1 MRTSQPHV
9 AEGAVFRLPEPLR
22 RHAAALDARMP
33 SAPPFLHVG
42 PLPACPGASAF
53 AGNGRIWITREAFRP
68 DSRDGLRLIGHELA
82 HLAQQA
88 GLRAASGAP
97 FRFDDPGLEATAEA
111 FGEAFA
117 EGAPI
122 GLAWEEAKDA
132 APPCGPLQCSY
143 TKPQHGMNLR
153 NQVFHDDFGEVEE
166 DEDDDE
172 EDAAPQMQGTGG
184 ARNLATTAGSTAT
197 SIARPARTVVST
209 GVSAVNTVSGV
220 LGGTGTLG
228 SITGA
233 VSSAAAAAMAPAAA
247 VLGPAGIA
255 LAIAD
260 MALSAVSAAKTYAH
274 MCALEAIVTLYSGK
288 KGVRETTLTAIAYTL
303 NKKNK
308 KLKRKGISCI
318 PILGSICNSVYTLGR
333 TVQKKVNGT
342 KGVERRAMSKLLWN
356 NMLAGDPAAIAACE
370 ELLGAKTF
378 GKIRRC
384 IDGDVVLKKK
394 MKSL

>member
-1 MRTSQPHV
+1 MRAFQPQAADV
-9 AEGAVFRLPEPLR
+9 AVFRLPEPLR
-22 RHAAALDARMP
+22 LQAAALDPRIPP
-33 SAPPFLHVG
+33 SAPLIHVG

-53 AGNGRIWITREAFRP
+53 AGDGRIWITRDAFHP
-68 DSRDGLRLIGHELA
+68 ESREGLRLIGHELA

-88 GLRAASGAP
+88 SLSTAPCAP
-97 FRFDDPGLEATAEA
+97 FRLDDAALEAAAEA
-111 FGEAFA
+111 FGELFA
-117 EGAPI
+117 ESAPI
-122 GLAWEEAKDA
+122 GLVWEAAEDA
-132 APPCGPLQCSY
+132 APPRGPLQCSY
-143 TKPQHGMNLR
+143 AKPQHAMGLR

-166 DEDDDE
+166 DEE
-172 EDAAPQMQGTGG
+172 EDEDDAGPMQGPSG
-184 ARNLATTAGSTAT
+184 ARSMATTAGSTAT
-197 SIARPARTVVST
+197 GIARPVRAAVGI
-209 GVSAVNTVSGV
+209 GVSATNTVSGV
-220 LGGTGTLG
+220 MGGTGMIG
-228 SITGA
+228 GITGA
-233 VSSAAAAAMAPAAA
+233 VSSGAAAAMAPAAA

-274 MCALEAIVTLYSGK
+274 MCALEAIMKLYSGK
-288 KGVRETTLTAIAYTL
+288 KGVRESTMTAIAYTL

-318 PILGSICNSVYTLGR
+318 PVLGSICNTVYTLGR
-333 TVQKKVNGT
+333 TVQKKMNGT

-378 GKIRRC
+378 GKIRMC